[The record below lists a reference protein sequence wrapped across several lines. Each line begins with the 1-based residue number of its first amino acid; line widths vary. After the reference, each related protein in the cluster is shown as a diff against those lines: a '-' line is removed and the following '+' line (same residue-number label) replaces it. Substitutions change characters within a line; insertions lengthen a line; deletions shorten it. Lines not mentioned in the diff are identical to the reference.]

1 MRKRTPRLSAGQIAD
16 YLLQHPDFFIEHSDL
31 LADLQLPSQTG
42 AAISLADRQAKV
54 MRERNSE
61 LRQRL
66 GQLVATAREND
77 RLFALIR
84 RLGLALLEADTLTG
98 VIRALHAS
106 LLEDFRSD
114 CSHVFLFEPVTTE
127 DQSFVTV
134 TTRED
139 MRARLGRLLPESK
152 PVCSAL
158 RQDELVYLFPGFK
171 HPEGSAVLVPLNFG
185 RTIGILVIGSHNPV
199 HFGATMETLF
209 VEYMGEAVARRLSHF
224 LPGR

>member
-1 MRKRTPRLSAGQIAD
+1 MRKRTPRINAGQIAD

-66 GQLVATAREND
+66 SQLVATARDNE
-77 RLFALIR
+77 RLFTLIR
-84 RLGLALLEADTLTG
+84 KLGLALLEADSLAG
-98 VIRALHAS
+98 VTRALHAS
-106 LLEDFRSD
+106 LTQDFNSD
-114 CSHVFLFEPVTTE
+114 CAHLFLFEGEASTGEAFLTI
-127 DQSFVTV
+127 

-139 MRARLGRLLPESK
+139 MRARLGRLLPDGK

-158 RQDELVYLFPGFK
+158 RHDELAFLFPGFRQ
-171 HPEGSAVLVPLNFG
+171 PEGSAVLIPLNF
-185 RTIGILVIGSHNPV
+185 RRSLGILAIGSHNPA
-199 HFGATMETLF
+199 HFSATMETLF

-224 LPGR
+224 LTGP

>member
-1 MRKRTPRLSAGQIAD
+1 MRKRTPRISAEQIAD

-42 AAISLADRQAKV
+42 VAISLADRQAKV

-66 GQLVATAREND
+66 GQLVATARENE

-84 RLGLALLEADTLTG
+84 RLGLALLEADSLAG
-98 VIRALHAS
+98 VTRALHAC
-106 LLEDFRSD
+106 LTQEFRSD
-114 CSHVFLFEPVTTE
+114 CSHLFLFESSADADAGFLTITA
-127 DQSFVTV
+127 
-134 TTRED
+134 RED
-139 MRARLGRLLPESK
+139 MRARLGRLLPDGK

-158 RQDELVYLFPGFK
+158 RHDELAYLFPGFK
-171 HPEGSAVLVPLNFG
+171 QPEGSAVLIPLNFG
-185 RTIGILVIGSHNPV
+185 RSLGILAIGSHNPA
-199 HFGATMETLF
+199 HFSATMDTLF

-224 LPGR
+224 LPGP